1 MVPAVAI
8 EVPTDVPAAIADAA
22 LASCQ
27 NAIGAGRCVLS
38 DDNASTTWHATITGV
53 DGEPLRLR
61 IEFRSHAPDATTAEK
76 ILIFSEHDDV
86 ASRWASAGL
95 VIAGLV
101 AAEESA
107 PKKPIEHREPDAV
120 PPPPASVS
128 SPPPPPPDLHSGI
141 DAGGLGGPGLQHGAY
156 RFGGFA
162 RGWIASN
169 SGVIAGASVRYAAR
183 GGDASLTW
191 WSISAGVGGRLGSAR
206 SLLHAEL
213 VGELV
218 AERMAASAT
227 DPAGARTDQGGQNR
241 FGGRLGASASVKVMK
256 GLRFLLGADTSA
268 LTPQVDIA
276 IKNVVVGREPP
287 LRFSIFAGIRLEL

>member
-8 EVPTDVPAAIADAA
+8 EVPRDVPPAIADAA
-22 LASCQ
+22 LVSCQ
-27 NAIGAGRCVLS
+27 NAIGTGRCVLS
-38 DDNASTTWHATITGV
+38 NGNDSTTWHATITAV
-53 DGEPLRLR
+53 DGELLRLR
-61 IEFRSHAPDATTAEK
+61 IEFRSDVPDAMIAEK
-76 ILIFSEHDDV
+76 TLIFSEHDDP
-86 ASRWASAGL
+86 ASRWAAAGL

-107 PKKPIEHREPDAV
+107 PKKPIEHREPSAA
-120 PPPPASVS
+120 PPPAAVLS
-128 SPPPPPPDLHSGI
+128 PPPPDLHWGI
-141 DAGGLGGPGLQHGAY
+141 DAGSLTGPGLQHGAY

-162 RGWIASN
+162 RGWIAAN
-169 SGVIAGASVRYAAR
+169 SGVIADASARYAAR
-183 GGDASLTW
+183 SGDPALTW

-206 SLLHAEL
+206 SLLNAEL

-227 DPAGARTDQGGQNR
+227 DPGGARTDQGGQSR
-241 FGGRLGASASVKVMK
+241 FGGRLGASASVKLTK
-256 GLRFLLGADTSA
+256 GLRFLFGADTSA

-276 IKNVVVGREPP
+276 IKNVVVGRDPP